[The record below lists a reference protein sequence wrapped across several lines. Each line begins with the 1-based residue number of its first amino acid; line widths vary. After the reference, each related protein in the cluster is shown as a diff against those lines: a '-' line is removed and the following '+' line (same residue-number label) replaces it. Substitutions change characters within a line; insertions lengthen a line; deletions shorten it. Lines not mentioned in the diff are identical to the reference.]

1 MADIKEVQKQLDA
14 ALAENKSLKE
24 VISTDQGRIESL
36 KAANDSLAKEMEAV
50 VKSRDLLAEEKK
62 ALMATLEYVS
72 KGRDEL
78 ASNNASLQAE
88 VARLIATPDEKETE
102 SGVGGIFEVGG
113 SKYQVLVPSY
123 NIPGFGIMTANDLL
137 ANTGAQAVLVKSVS
151 GLIKSVK

>member
-14 ALAENKSLKE
+14 ALAANKDLAEKN
-24 VISTDQGRIESL
+24 
-36 KAANDSLAKEMEAV
+36 AALQSSN
-50 VKSRDLLAEEKK
+50 DLLAEEKDVLMK
-62 ALMATLEYVS
+62 SLDEVTADRDALKS
-72 KGRDEL
+72 
-78 ASNNASLQAE
+78 E
-88 VARLIATPDEKETE
+88 VARLITTPDEKETE

-137 ANTGAQAVLVKSVS
+137 ANTGAQAVLVKSGS